1 MLEGLIVLR
10 DREVLTAP
18 AGRLLED
25 FNDLLR
31 RAQEAFPEARRLQ
44 YQQPLRA
51 EAMVME
57 VITRL
62 SIVKGSIDSELMR
75 LRSTF

>member
-1 MLEGLIVLR
+1 MLEGLIILR
-10 DREVLTAP
+10 DRESLTAP
-18 AGRLLED
+18 AGRLLGE
-25 FNDLLR
+25 FNELLR
-31 RAQEAFPEARRLQ
+31 RAQEAFPDARRLQ

-62 SIVKGSIDSELMR
+62 SIVKTSIDSELTR